1 MFKRTSSSK
10 SAWGVS
16 DPLKRQ
22 FLAGLFVGS
31 VIGMGLTKLLDSLFG

>member
-1 MFKRTSSSK
+1 MFKKSVDSK

-22 FLAGLFVGS
+22 FLAGFCIGTVVG
-31 VIGMGLTKLLDSLFG
+31 IGIGRLLGLLP